1 MPLTAHLEELR
12 WRLIKSLGA
21 VGLAFLVCYGFADEL
36 FIFLTQPLIAGNA
49 GKVTLIGTGVAE
61 AFFIKLKVGLIA
73 AVFLAS
79 PAILYQL
86 WQFIAPGL
94 LDKEKH
100 YVRPF
105 VGFGSVFFVAG
116 AAFCYEL
123 VFPLGFAFFLDQ
135 YKTIGV
141 DPSIRISEYLSF
153 VSGMLLA
160 FGVTFEMPLVV
171 FFLARIGLV
180 THRTLLHY
188 GRYAVL
194 VIFIVAAI
202 LTPPDVASQVLMA
215 IPLLLLYA
223 ISVGVAYMV
232 ARPRAKAET
241 ETEPPPPSES

>member
-12 WRLIKSLGA
+12 SRLIKSLAA
-21 VGLAFLVCYGFADEL
+21 VGLSFALCYGFADEI
-36 FIFLTQPLIAGNA
+36 FEFLTRPLLAENF

-73 AVFLAS
+73 AVFVAS

-94 LDKEKH
+94 LDNEKS

-105 VGFGSVFFVAG
+105 VVFGSLFFITG

-123 VFPLGFAFFLDQ
+123 VFPIGFKFFLEE

-153 VSGMLLA
+153 TSGLLLA

-171 FFLARIGLV
+171 FFLARVGLV
-180 THRTLLHY
+180 THKTLLRY

-194 VIFIVAAI
+194 VVFVVAAI

-223 ISVGVAYMV
+223 ISVGVAYVV
-232 ARPRAKAET
+232 ARPRAQ
-241 ETEPPPPSES
+241 PPPEE